1 MRRPRRMQTCGQH
14 LDTATVRCAS
24 NDLLWYRLHVMYMV
38 RLCYVYVHVMVLSG
52 VCIRWGFCWG
62 NYFFSLRNFE
72 IYCDS
77 SVIVGVGV

>member
-38 RLCYVYVHVMVLSG
+38 RLCYVYVHVMVCLVFAFGG
-52 VCIRWGFCWG
+52 VFVA
-62 NYFFSLRNFE
+62 E
-72 IYCDS
+72 I
-77 SVIVGVGV
+77 IFLFKKF